1 MYLAVAYIRRRHTV
15 AVGSSRNKAA
25 VAVGIHKEGEDIHR
39 EAVGI
44 HKGEGSNTAEED
56 SHRVVGIRRVEEDIH
71 RVEED
76 IRREAVGIRMGEG
89 EAGNSMVAAGCD
101 MAQDGLCKASAAEV
115 NRIVHPWA
123 GSRARSSILGCG
135 TD

>member
-1 MYLAVAYIRRRHTV
+1 MDVLHTV
-15 AVGSSRNKAA
+15 VVGSSRNKAA

-56 SHRVVGIRRVEEDIH
+56 IH
-71 RVEED
+71 
-76 IRREAVGIRMGEG
+76 REAVGIHMGEG